1 MSTPGAEDLILTIDN
16 GTQSVR
22 AIVFNGRGELID
34 RVKVELEPYFSEHP
48 GWAEQRGE
56 YYWSQLCVAIRQL
69 WEQGV
74 VDPAKIVGV
83 AVTTQRGTV
92 VHVDPEGSPLRPA
105 ITWLDQ
111 RRTEGI
117 TPVGGAWGLLF
128 RTVGATPLVR
138 RFQEN
143 AEGTWVAK
151 NQPDVLARTHK
162 VLLLSGFLVHR
173 LCGRFVDSVA
183 AQVGYIP
190 FDYKRQRWAGPRDWK
205 WGAAGI
211 RREQLPEL
219 VPPGGRLGAVT
230 EAAEAATGIPAGTP
244 LIAAAADKACEV
256 LGSGG
261 LDPDVACLSFGTT
274 ATINTTTTR
283 YHEVVR
289 LVPPWPAA
297 VPGAYNNEIMLYRGF
312 WMVSWFKEQFG
323 LHERQR
329 AEAQGVAP
337 ESLFDELV
345 RDIPAG
351 CMGLMLQPYWS
362 PGIPEPGP
370 EAKGAVIGFGDVHTR
385 AHLYRAIL
393 EGLIYGLRAAKE
405 QIERRVATKVKRLR
419 IAGGGSRSDVAMQVA
434 ADVFGIPA
442 ARPHVS
448 EASALGAAI
457 DAAVGLGI
465 HRDFEAAIA
474 AMTRPGEVFHPRP
487 AERELYDQLYKR
499 VYLKMYG
506 RLRPLYRAIREITG
520 YPE

>member
-1 MSTPGAEDLILTIDN
+1 MAGPDDLILTIDN

-22 AIVFNGRGELID
+22 AIVFNGRGELLD

-56 YYWSQLCVAIRQL
+56 YYWDQLCAATQQL
-69 WEQGV
+69 WAQGV
-74 VDPAKIVGV
+74 VQPGQITGV

-92 VHVDPEGSPLRPA
+92 VHVDPEGNALRPA

-111 RRTEGI
+111 RRTEGLR
-117 TPVGGAWGLLF
+117 PVGGAWGLLF

-143 AEGTWVAK
+143 AEGMWVAR
-151 NQPDVLARTHK
+151 NQPEIHARAHK
-162 VLLLSGFLVHR
+162 VLLLSGYHVRR

-183 AQVGYIP
+183 AQVGYLP
-190 FDYKRQRWAGPRDWK
+190 FDYKRQQWAGPRDWK

-219 VPPGGRLGAVT
+219 VPAGGRLGEIT
-230 EAAEAATGIPAGTP
+230 EEAARATGIPAGTP

-274 ATINTTTTR
+274 ATVNTTTTR

-297 VPGAYNNEIMLYRGF
+297 VPDAYNNEIMLYRGF

-323 LHERQR
+323 LRERQ
-329 AEAQGVAP
+329 EAAARGVAP

-345 RDIPAG
+345 RDIPPG
-351 CMGLMLQPYWS
+351 SMGLTLQPFWS

-393 EGLIYGLRAAKE
+393 EGLVYGLRAAKE
-405 QIERRVATKVKRLR
+405 QIERRSAVRLRRLR

-434 ADVFGIPA
+434 ADIFGLPA
-442 ARPHVS
+442 ARPHVD

-465 HRDFEAAIA
+465 HPDFPAAIK
-474 AMTRPGEVFHPRP
+474 AMTRPGVVFEPR
-487 AERELYDQLYKR
+487 AEAQAVYDQLYRR
-499 VYLKMYG
+499 VYLPMYA
-506 RLRPLYRAIREITG
+506 RLRPLYQAIREITG